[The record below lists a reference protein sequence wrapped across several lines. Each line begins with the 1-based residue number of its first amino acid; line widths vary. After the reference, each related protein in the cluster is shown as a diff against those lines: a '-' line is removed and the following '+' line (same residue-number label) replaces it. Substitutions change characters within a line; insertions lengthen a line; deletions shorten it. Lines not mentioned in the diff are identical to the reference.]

1 MMRIVYLG
9 APPDDLQI
17 GTWPEA
23 VQIIPY
29 DPSIPLFEI
38 DAVLEFGDAAFEK
51 SEGNEL
57 FLKSGRPCIAIPSN
71 EAYKD
76 FDNILAGIKMFG
88 RTNYQPINCNFY
100 DNFEAAIVTKRS
112 VELVYLDVWG
122 EPVTTNTQLADLKT
136 KQTEEY
142 VQLASGEWL
151 RLDRIVSV
159 DGIAAGA
166 SCRF

>member
-1 MMRIVYLG
+1 MNVVFLG
-9 APPDDLQI
+9 TPPANFQMAS
-17 GTWPEA
+17 WPDQLSLHAGLTEL
-23 VQIIPY
+23 
-29 DPSIPLFEI
+29 PLFAVDGAFFFSGA
-38 DAVLEFGDAAFEK
+38 DAGAM
-51 SEGNEL
+51 EL
-57 FLKSGRPCIAIPSN
+57 VRRSGRPYLDFTIEAFIPGQRSHYVAKL
-71 EAYKD
+71 EA
-76 FDNILAGIKMFG
+76 AP

-112 VELVYLDVWG
+112 VELVYLEVWG